1 MEENKEINPDTLNI
15 LRCVM
20 KISSAFNDLDDIVFH
35 KKYHKFNFK
44 KEVDVWSSLMYMHTN
59 ELMKSLVEENETLL
73 IEVYSIIDESTSKV
87 QLKTPE
93 MTSLVVFYC
102 KIKSAID
109 DIEKMKTERNS
120 FYPKFIELS
129 TRKVIKEIEKQYSCI
144 LDFKDY
150 EGKSIDHIIDFFN
163 NLGGKIMNYD

>member
-20 KISSAFNDLDDIVFH
+20 KISSAFNDLDEIVFQ
-35 KKYHKFNFK
+35 KKYHKFRFK

-59 ELMKSLVEENETLL
+59 ELMKSLVEENEELL
-73 IEVYSIIDESTSKV
+73 IEVYRIIEESTSKV
-87 QLKTPE
+87 QLKNPE
-93 MTSLVVFYC
+93 MTSLVLFYC
-102 KIKSAID
+102 KIKSAIY
-109 DIEKMKTERNS
+109 DIEQMQKERNS

-129 TRKVIKEIEKQYSCI
+129 TNKVIKEIEKQYSFI
-144 LDFKDY
+144 LTLKDY
-150 EGKSIDHIIDFFN
+150 EDRGINYVIDFFN